1 MSHAAMKNLKRTLH
15 DIIKLSKNEIHEIF
29 DNGKTP
35 DIKKLIGYEFRGYNL
50 TPVATILRI
59 RKFTKGFYL
68 KGGKMPF
75 GYNIPVLQNSPDE
88 PWTYK
93 LSDENPKRFGFYS
106 VT

>member
-1 MSHAAMKNLKRTLH
+1 MQNIKRTLH
-15 DIIKLSKNEIHEIF
+15 DIIKLSKNEIHKIF

-50 TPVATILRI
+50 TPVATILGI

-68 KGGKMPF
+68 KDGKKPF
-75 GYNIPVLQNSPDE
+75 GYNIPVLQNSPYE

-93 LSDENPKRFGFYS
+93 PSDENPKRFGFIP
-106 VT
+106 